1 MLANNID
8 VRISVVLALNTQPV
22 EVKEGILHLQSC
34 CFANVVHSEKCQK
47 HFRISGTFSQL
58 YEPEYYFLV
67 SANILCELAG

>member
-22 EVKEGILHLQSC
+22 EMKEGVLHLESC
-34 CFANVVHSEKCQK
+34 CSAYVFHNEKCQK

-67 SANILCELAG
+67 SANILCELAE